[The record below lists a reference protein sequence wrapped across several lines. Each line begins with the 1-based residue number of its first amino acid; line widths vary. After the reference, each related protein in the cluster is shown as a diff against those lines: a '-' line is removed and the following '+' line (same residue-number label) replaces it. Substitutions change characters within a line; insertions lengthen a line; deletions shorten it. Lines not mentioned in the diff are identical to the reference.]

1 MRINEFKQLI
11 RKMVKE
17 EISTYIRKE
26 EKEEKPGETESK
38 KASEQ
43 VKAFLNSLEKSSL
56 AKKLKNID
64 TDKEK
69 VEILSKFADMIDFPK
84 NKINRLSSELKS

>member
-17 EISTYIRKE
+17 EISTYIHEE
-26 EKEEKPGETESK
+26 EKNSETESE
-38 KASEQ
+38 KASKQ

-56 AKKLKNID
+56 AKKLKTID

-69 VEILSKFADMIDFPK
+69 VEILSKFADMINFPK